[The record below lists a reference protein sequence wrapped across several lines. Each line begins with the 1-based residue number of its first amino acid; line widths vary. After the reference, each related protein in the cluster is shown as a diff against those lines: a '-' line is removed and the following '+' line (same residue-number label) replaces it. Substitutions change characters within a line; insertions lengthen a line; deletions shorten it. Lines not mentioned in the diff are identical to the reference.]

1 MQKKTIKKIPVNAKL
16 AALGNQFRKERPDDF
31 WRFASFFTLENGQEH
46 KENFDVEALCV
57 MALGRTFTQDKDALY
72 KSGGF
77 RRTLSLPPIE
87 SWQDAKLGDC
97 PRLAK
102 RWLSY
107 SEIANQRCFVFTASG
122 MTVWLP
128 KFELARKLFF
138 HAGFII
144 RAAYQPNG
152 LDMMFH
158 LTEGEPGEGFHIF
171 CPAGS
176 GIPVAYLRIPAYR
189 QFLSWLLLNKEIK
202 ASFESIWQC
211 LNTEQT
217 ITNGY
222 CRWIFNFIPPKAL
235 SGLEIQAQGAF
246 DSEHNDLLVWE
257 VSTLKELPHNM
268 LKAVKFSHPDL
279 RQSVGSGK
287 AHQGNGNNSAAE
299 QLEIDTEREPSQQK
313 ERALIELSTDG
324 LSYSDLIITQ
334 IEYNRKKPISKP
346 KPGDESASG
355 AEKVVLGTKDDVID
369 GDGRGGD
376 FAVLEDTQDETEKFK
391 DRFTVLVELIWQLA
405 DDPELQLQSLVI
417 KPLPAVKR
425 CHLHLKADGSER
437 CYLLAKFVYKG
448 RIRYLLEVD
457 TSDNKRRLTT
467 RIFSISLG
475 VREAELITRILTS
488 LIKNSLRWPISAF
501 KTHAISLSLIRHA
514 LSNDHIASWRLR
526 ILAGIKIPRQKQKT

>member
-1 MQKKTIKKIPVNAKL
+1 MQKKTFKKIPVNAKL
-16 AALGNQFRKERPDDF
+16 AALGNQFRKDRPDDF
-31 WRFASFFTLENGQEH
+31 WRFASFFTLEGGQEH
-46 KENFDVEALCV
+46 NENFDLEALCV

-77 RRTLSLPPIE
+77 RRTFSLPSVA
-87 SWQDAKLGDC
+87 SWQDARLGDC

-107 SEIANQRCFVFTASG
+107 SEIANQRCFVFTAGG

-158 LTEGEPGEGFHIF
+158 VTKGEPGEGFHIF

-211 LNTEQT
+211 LNSEQIT
-217 ITNGY
+217 TNGY
-222 CRWIFNFIPPKAL
+222 CRWIFNFIPPNAI
-235 SGLEIQAQGAF
+235 SGIEIQAQGAF
-246 DSEHNDLLVWE
+246 DSERNDFLVWE
-257 VSTLKELPHNM
+257 ISTLKELPHNTF
-268 LKAVKFSHPDL
+268 KAVKFSHPDL
-279 RQSVGSGK
+279 KQPVGSGK

-313 ERALIELSTDG
+313 ERALIELPTDG

-334 IEYNRKKPISKP
+334 IEYNGKKPISKP

-355 AEKVVLGTKDDVID
+355 DEKAELGTKDDVID

-376 FAVLEDTQDETEKFK
+376 FAVLEDTHDETEKFK
-391 DRFTVLVELIWQLA
+391 DRFTAFVELIQQLA
-405 DDPELQLQSLVI
+405 AYPELQLQSLII
-417 KPLPAVKR
+417 KPLPVVKR
-425 CHLHLKADGSER
+425 CHLHLKSDGSER
-437 CYLLAKFVYKG
+437 CYLLAKFMVGEQVKY
-448 RIRYLLEVD
+448 ILEVD
-457 TSDNKRRLTT
+457 TSDNKRQIST
-467 RIFSISLG
+467 RIFSLQDQSLET
-475 VREAELITRILTS
+475 VFIKMLLSS
-488 LIKNSLRWPISAF
+488 LLRR
-501 KTHAISLSLIRHA
+501 SLSWHA
-514 LSNDHIASWRLR
+514 RLFDKYCIEVSRIKHPCLKDEHSSKWIQRLSRGL
-526 ILAGIKIPRQKQKT
+526 LLKP

>member
-1 MQKKTIKKIPVNAKL
+1 MQKKTFKKIPVNAKL
-16 AALGNQFRKERPDDF
+16 AALGNQFRKDRPDDF

-46 KENFDVEALCV
+46 KENFDLEALCV

-107 SEIANQRCFVFTASG
+107 SEIANQRCFVFTAGG

-158 LTEGEPGEGFHIF
+158 LTESEPGEGFHIF

-222 CRWIFNFIPPKAL
+222 CRWIFNFIPPKVL

-246 DSEHNDLLVWE
+246 DSERNDFLVWE
-257 VSTLKELPHNM
+257 LNTLKELPHNM

-279 RQSVGSGK
+279 KQPVGSGK
-287 AHQGNGNNSAAE
+287 AHQGSGNNSAAE
-299 QLEIDTEREPSQQK
+299 QLEINTEREPSQDK
-313 ERALIELSTDG
+313 ERALIELPTDG

-334 IEYNRKKPISKP
+334 IEYNGEKPISKL
-346 KPGDESASG
+346 KPGDKSASG
-355 AEKVVLGTKDDVID
+355 DEKAVLGTKDDVID

-376 FAVLEDTQDETEKFK
+376 FAVLEDTNDETEKFK
-391 DRFTVLVELIWQLA
+391 DRFTVFVELIQQLA

-437 CYLLAKFVYKG
+437 CYLLAKFVHNG
-448 RIRYLLEVD
+448 RMKYLFEVD

-467 RIFSISLG
+467 RVFGITGDLM
-475 VREAELITRILTS
+475 EAELIKTILIS
-488 LIKNSLRWPISAF
+488 LLKNSLRWPVSVF
-501 KTHAISLSLIRHA
+501 KDHTINLCSVRHA
-514 LSNDHIASWRLR
+514 STKDYAASWFER
-526 ILAGIKIPRQKQKT
+526 IKMGLIA

>member
-1 MQKKTIKKIPVNAKL
+1 MQKKTFKKIPVNAKL
-16 AALGNQFRKERPDDF
+16 AALGNQFRKDRPDDF

-46 KENFDVEALCV
+46 KENFDLEALCI

-77 RRTLSLPPIE
+77 RRTFSLPPIE

-107 SEIANQRCFVFTASG
+107 SEIANQRCFVFTAGG

-158 LTEGEPGEGFHIF
+158 VTEGEPGEGFHIF

-189 QFLSWLLLNKEIK
+189 QFLSWLLLNKETK

-211 LNTEQT
+211 LNSEQT

-235 SGLEIQAQGAF
+235 SGLEIEAQGAY
-246 DSEHNDLLVWE
+246 DSERNDLLVWE
-257 VSTLKELPHNM
+257 VNTLKELPHNM

-279 RQSVGSGK
+279 KQPVGSGK
-287 AHQGNGNNSAAE
+287 AYQGNGNSSAAE
-299 QLEIDTEREPSQQK
+299 QLEIDTEREPSQDK
-313 ERALIELSTDG
+313 ERALIELPTDG

-334 IEYNRKKPISKP
+334 IEYNGEKPISKP
-346 KPGDESASG
+346 KPGDESVPG
-355 AEKVVLGTKDDVID
+355 DEKAVLGTKDDVLD

-376 FAVLEDTQDETEKFK
+376 FEALDDTQDETEKFK
-391 DRFTVLVELIWQLA
+391 DRFTVFIDLIKHLANEPDLELV
-405 DDPELQLQSLVI
+405 SLVV
-417 KPLPAVKR
+417 KPLPEVKR
-425 CHLHLKADGSER
+425 CHLHLMADRSER
-437 CYLLAKFVYKG
+437 CYLLAKFMVG
-448 RIRYLLEVD
+448 EQVRYVLEVD
-457 TSDNKRRLTT
+457 TSDNKRKLST
-467 RIFSISLG
+467 RIFSLVDSTIETDFIKRLFVLL
-475 VREAELITRILTS
+475 VRSSI
-488 LIKNSLRWPISAF
+488 RWPR
-501 KTHAISLSLIRHA
+501 SLFLNEATKVLGLKHHMSEQYIGRWAEKIKAAIRH
-514 LSNDHIASWRLR
+514 
-526 ILAGIKIPRQKQKT
+526 

>member
-1 MQKKTIKKIPVNAKL
+1 MQKKIFKKIPINAKL
-16 AALGNQFRKERPDDF
+16 AALGNQFRKDRPDDF
-31 WRFASFFTLENGQEH
+31 WRFASFFTLEGGQEH
-46 KENFDVEALCV
+46 NENFDLEALCV
-57 MALGRTFTQDKDALY
+57 MALGRTFTQDKDAFY

-77 RRTLSLPPIE
+77 RRTFSLPSVA
-87 SWQDAKLGDC
+87 SWQDARLGDC

-107 SEIANQRCFVFTASG
+107 SEIANQRCFVFTAGG

-158 LTEGEPGEGFHIF
+158 VTEGEPGEGFHIF
-171 CPAGS
+171 CPTGN

-211 LNTEQT
+211 LNSEQT

-222 CRWIFNFIPPKAL
+222 CRWIFNFIPPQAL
-235 SGLEIQAQGAF
+235 SGLEIEAQGAY
-246 DSEHNDLLVWE
+246 DSERNDLLVWE
-257 VSTLKELPHNM
+257 VNTLKELPHNM

-279 RQSVGSGK
+279 KQPVGSGK
-287 AHQGNGNNSAAE
+287 AYQENGNSSAAE
-299 QLEIDTEREPSQQK
+299 QLEIDTEREPSQDK
-313 ERALIELSTDG
+313 ERALIELPTDG
-324 LSYSDLIITQ
+324 LSYSELIITQ
-334 IEYNRKKPISKP
+334 IEYNGKKPVSTIKL
-346 KPGDESASG
+346 GDEPALG
-355 AEKVVLGTKDDVID
+355 DEKDVLGTKDDVLD

-376 FAVLEDTQDETEKFK
+376 FEALDDTQDETEKFK
-391 DRFTVLVELIWQLA
+391 DRFTVFVELIQQLA

-425 CHLHLKADGSER
+425 CHMHLKADGSER
-437 CYLLAKFVYKG
+437 CYLLASFIYNMQV
-448 RIRYLLEVD
+448 RYVLEVD
-457 TSDNKRRLTT
+457 TSDNKRRLSTKV
-467 RIFSISLG
+467 FGLNKN
-475 VREAELITRILTS
+475 ILEKEFIDRVIVQ
-488 LIKNSLRWPISAF
+488 LLKNSIRWPKQSF
-501 KTHAISLSLIRHA
+501 LKHTV
-514 LSNDHIASWRLR
+514 NTASVIHSKANEYLDEWLNRLKYAV
-526 ILAGIKIPRQKQKT
+526 INPSKK

>member
-1 MQKKTIKKIPVNAKL
+1 MQKKIFKKIPVNAKL
-16 AALGNQFRKERPDDF
+16 AALGNQFRKDRPDDF
-31 WRFASFFTLENGQEH
+31 WRFASFFTLEGGQEH
-46 KENFDVEALCV
+46 KENFDLEALCV

-77 RRTLSLPPIE
+77 RRTFSLPSVA
-87 SWQDAKLGDC
+87 SWQDARLGDC

-107 SEIANQRCFVFTASG
+107 SEIANQRCFVFTAAG

-158 LTEGEPGEGFHIF
+158 VTEGEPGEGFHIF
-171 CPAGS
+171 CPTGN

-202 ASFESIWQC
+202 VSFESIWQC
-211 LNTEQT
+211 LNSEQT

-235 SGLEIQAQGAF
+235 SGLEIEAQGAY
-246 DSEHNDLLVWE
+246 DSERNDLLVWE
-257 VSTLKELPHNM
+257 VNTLKELPHNM

-279 RQSVGSGK
+279 KQPVGSGK
-287 AHQGNGNNSAAE
+287 AYQGNGNSSAAE
-299 QLEIDTEREPSQQK
+299 QLEIDTEREPSQDK
-313 ERALIELSTDG
+313 ERALIELPTDG

-334 IEYNRKKPISKP
+334 IEYNGKKPVSTIKL
-346 KPGDESASG
+346 GDEPALG
-355 AEKVVLGTKDDVID
+355 DEKEVLGTKDDVLD

-376 FAVLEDTQDETEKFK
+376 FVALEDTHDETEKFK
-391 DRFTVLVELIWQLA
+391 DRFTVFVELIQQLA

-425 CHLHLKADGSER
+425 CHLHLMEDGSPR
-437 CYLLAKFVYKG
+437 CYLLAKFLHIGEIICV
-448 RIRYLLEVD
+448 LEID
-457 TSDNKRRLTT
+457 TSDFKRKLST
-467 RIFSISLG
+467 RVFKLRPIKNEEKCISLLLCK
-475 VREAELITRILTS
+475 VVKT
-488 LIKNSLRWPISAF
+488 SLRWPKSWF
-501 KTHAISLSLIRHA
+501 DKHVSKQVSVNHAARTKATENWAQRLAIGLRRLS
-514 LSNDHIASWRLR
+514 
-526 ILAGIKIPRQKQKT
+526 